1 MTGETMETQEARM
14 RALMLAA
21 ALVLAA
27 APGVA
32 AGFTVTTPDFAE
44 GGTIGMAQVHT
55 RCQGQNRSPALA
67 WAGEPAGTQSFGV
80 TMYDP
85 DAPAP
90 GGWWHWTVFNIPAGV
105 HGLAANAGAGTPGLL
120 PAGAGEGRND
130 FGFSHYGGPCP
141 PPGSPPRCAPTRWR
155 RRGSPGSTAGGSAIE
170 PTGDGGYYP
179 TRRSRPLW
187 RVVARNCSRSVKVGR
202 RVSGA
207 YRANLRANSRA
218 FAGSANEMR

>member
-1 MTGETMETQEARM
+1 M

-21 ALVLAA
+21 AVVLAA

-32 AGFTVTTPDFAE
+32 AGFTVTTPDFAD

-67 WAGEPAGTQSFGV
+67 WSGEPAGTQSFGV

-90 GGWWHWTVFNIPAGV
+90 DGWWHWTVFNIPAGV
-105 HGLAANAGAGTPGLL
+105 HGLAANAGSGTPGLL

-141 PPGSPPRCAPTRWR
+141 PPGAPHRYEITVYALKTARLPL
-155 RRGSPGSTAGGSAIE
+155 GPDSPGA
-170 PTGDGGYYP
+170 
-179 TRRSRPLW
+179 
-187 RVVARNCSRSVKVGR
+187 RVA
-202 RVSGA
+202 A
-207 YRANLRANSRA
+207 ALRANALATARIT
-218 FAGSANEMR
+218 GLYGRR

>member
-1 MTGETMETQEARM
+1 M

-130 FGFSHYGGPCP
+130 FGFPHYGGPCP
-141 PPGSPPRCAPTRWR
+141 PPGAPHRFEITVYALKTARLPL
-155 RRGSPGSTAGGSAIE
+155 GPDSPGARVAAALRAYALATARISLEKRSSTPGCSMMCW
-170 PTGDGGYYP
+170 PMTLR
-179 TRRSRPLW
+179 TSSRPMRRLW
-187 RVVARNCSRSVKVGR
+187 AR
-202 RVSGA
+202 
-207 YRANLRANSRA
+207 
-218 FAGSANEMR
+218 